1 MSDQASEPTMD
12 DILASIRRIISEDEG
27 SENPTEPENN
37 AQENLQAQPSQQGQ
51 NMPLVD
57 DDDDDVVVLTKPAPS
72 QAKAKVEPA
81 PQVPEIE
88 PKAEPA
94 PTLIPAK
101 KPTVQS
107 SNLKP
112 AFKDD
117 AVGAARKSRK
127 GPSLDSL
134 DIDETESKVR
144 SLGSSKSVMKPSN
157 MRRADRGLDN
167 AFSDERLLSA
177 TTETLGTASFA
188 SLERAVRMG
197 KAGDTLEDVVR
208 NLLRPMLR
216 GWIDQN
222 LPSLVE
228 RMVQTEIQK
237 IVSGA
242 RRNWEDSDL

>member
-27 SENPTEPENN
+27 GEKTTEPANN
-37 AQENLQAQPSQQGQ
+37 PQAAPQVNSQENLQAQVPQQDQ
-51 NMPLVD
+51 AMQQID
-57 DDDDDVVVLTKPAPS
+57 EDDDDDVVVLTKPASS
-72 QAKAKVEPA
+72 QAKAEPT
-81 PQVPEIE
+81 P
-88 PKAEPA
+88 
-94 PTLIPAK
+94 IPAK
-101 KPTVQS
+101 KPTVNA